1 MANVALE
8 VAAAVHAAVADVADV
23 AAEPLAD
30 VSGPPADVH
39 PADVVGDAELSLVDA
54 VGDAAARPADIGG
67 DVQPDPPKKDL
78 VSQIAELKA
87 RRTMLAQQKR
97 ENARNLKNKEKR
109 LKRVKQT
116 LRKFDESSLKE
127 LLDLKI
133 ALKKW
138 CAGGCVL
145 FEP

>member
-1 MANVALE
+1 MHEVLVGLANVALE

-116 LRKFDESSLKE
+116 LRKFDENSFKE

-133 ALKKW
+133 ALKK
-138 CAGGCVL
+138 
-145 FEP
+145 

>member
-78 VSQIAELKA
+78 ASQIAELKA

-133 ALKKW
+133 ALKK
-138 CAGGCVL
+138 
-145 FEP
+145 

>member
-8 VAAAVHAAVADVADV
+8 VAAAVRADVADVADV
-23 AAEPLAD
+23 AAVPLAD
-30 VSGPPADVH
+30 VGGPPADVH
-39 PADVVGDAELSLVDA
+39 AAAVVGDAELSLVDV
-54 VGDAAARPADIGG
+54 VGDAAALSADIGR
-67 DVQPDPPKKDL
+67 DVQPDSPKDL

-87 RRTMLAQQKR
+87 CRTILAQQKR

-133 ALKKW
+133 ALKK
-138 CAGGCVL
+138 
-145 FEP
+145 

>member
-54 VGDAAARPADIGG
+54 VGEAAARPADIGG

-97 ENARNLKNKEKR
+97 ENARNLKNKEKW

-116 LRKFDESSLKE
+116 LRKFDENSFKE

-133 ALKKW
+133 ALKK
-138 CAGGCVL
+138 
-145 FEP
+145 